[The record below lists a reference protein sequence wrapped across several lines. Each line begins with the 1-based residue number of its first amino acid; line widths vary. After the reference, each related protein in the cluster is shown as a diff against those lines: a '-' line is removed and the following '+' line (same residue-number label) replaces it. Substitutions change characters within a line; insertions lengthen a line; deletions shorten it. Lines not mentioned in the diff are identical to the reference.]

1 VPCSAGWGGPGGYV
15 YQKAYLAKE
24 LVLILI
30 IELKTY
36 HCNLKVVLLVMV
48 NSTYLFF

>member
-1 VPCSAGWGGPGGYV
+1 LSYSLILSDLFYLFVPCTAGWGGPGGYV

-30 IELKTY
+30 I
-36 HCNLKVVLLVMV
+36 
-48 NSTYLFF
+48 